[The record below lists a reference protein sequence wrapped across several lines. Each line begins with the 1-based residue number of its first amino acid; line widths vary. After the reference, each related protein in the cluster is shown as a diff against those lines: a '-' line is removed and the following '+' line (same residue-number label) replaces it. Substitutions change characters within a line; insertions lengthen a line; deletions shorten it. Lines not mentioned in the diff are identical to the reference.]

1 MEFRSAK
8 LDTGARILTCVVTL
22 LLVGLATFFLSLVP
36 FGWIFSL
43 LVMLIIAVTYLLAPK
58 RVILTDTDLII
69 EKNIGRKIIIP
80 LGDLEGYAHI
90 PDFSKLTVA
99 RTLGNGGLFGYYGMF
114 STAEYGDI
122 TCQLTSLKNIFLIK
136 TKSAI
141 YAVSPA
147 QHNVFREHIANV
159 PSATGTIARIEPI
172 TEPITYANKLILLIP
187 IVLFIIISLFVILN
201 YAQLPERIAVHFDAY
216 GNPDRWGPKS
226 SYLVSGLVPSFI
238 LLVISIAAFFIVRR
252 ASRNQAIP
260 AMIVTIVACIQL
272 FIAYTTV
279 ETYWVNKYG
288 THLVPLVYG
297 ISAFVLIMI
306 VLYVFYIRKLLAKRR
321 S

>member
-1 MEFRSAK
+1 MEFRSTR
-8 LDTGARILTCVVTL
+8 LDTGARIITCMVTVL
-22 LLVGLATFFLSLVP
+22 LIGLAIMFLFLAP
-36 FGWIFSL
+36 FGWIFAL
-43 LVMLIIAVTYLLAPK
+43 FTMLIIAVTYLLAPK
-58 RVILTDTDLII
+58 RVILTDTALTI

-80 LGDLEGYAHI
+80 LGDIEGYAQI

-122 TCQLTSLKNIFLIK
+122 QCQLTGLKNIFLIK
-136 TKSAI
+136 TRSGI
-141 YAVSPA
+141 YAVSPD
-147 QHNVFREHIANV
+147 QHSLFKEHIANV
-159 PSATGTIARIEPI
+159 PSATGTIARLEPM
-172 TEPITYANKLILLIP
+172 TEPIQYANKLILLIP
-187 IVLFIIISLFVILN
+187 VVLFIIISLFVILN
-201 YAQLPERIAVHFDAY
+201 HAQLPERIAVHFDAY

-252 ASRNQAIP
+252 AARNQAIP
-260 AMIVTIVACIQL
+260 AMLVIIVACIQL

-279 ETYWVNKYG
+279 ETFWVNKYG

-297 ISAFVLIMI
+297 ISAFVVIMI
-306 VLYVFYIRKLLAKRR
+306 VLYVFYIRKLITKRR

>member
-1 MEFRSAK
+1 MEFKSAT
-8 LDTGARILTCVVTL
+8 LDTGARILTCAVTV
-22 LLVGLATFFLSLVP
+22 LLVGLATLFLFLVP
-36 FGWIFSL
+36 FGWIFAIL
-43 LVMLIIAVTYLLAPK
+43 MMLIIAVTYLLAPK
-58 RVILTDTDLII
+58 RIVLTATEMII

-80 LGDLEGYAHI
+80 LGDLMGYTRI

-136 TKSAI
+136 TKSRV

-147 QHNVFREHIANV
+147 QHSLFEEHISNM
-159 PSATGTIARIEPI
+159 PSATGTIARLEPI
-172 TEPITYANKLILLIP
+172 TEPITYANKLILLVP
-187 IVLFIIISLFVILN
+187 IVLFVIISLFVILN
-201 YAQLPERIAVHFDAY
+201 FLQLPERIAVHFDAY

-226 SYLVSGLVPSFI
+226 SYLISGLVPSFI
-238 LLVISIAAFFIVRR
+238 LLIISIAAFFIVRR
-252 ASRNQAIP
+252 AARNQALP
-260 AMIVTIVACIQL
+260 LMIVTIVACIQL

-288 THLVPLVYG
+288 THLIPLVYG
-297 ISAFVLIMI
+297 MSAFVLVMV
-306 VLYVFYIRKLLAKRR
+306 VLYVFYVRKVITKRR